1 MKNHMLITAIL
12 ILGLVLAGCATSRV
26 VPEPQKITF
35 EAAMEQIANGLNKM
49 YDIGKDH
56 PKSGLTPSEVTVEFN
71 ISADATDNG
80 KLSIEAGANV
90 LDALQVTKAGA
101 EAGSEMK
108 ASRGNKITIKFT
120 NLFLSANKDSL
131 IMVKTPQEI
140 AELLKVL
147 KDIGYQPVYK
157 LR

>member
-1 MKNHMLITAIL
+1 MKNHMFIVAIL
-12 ILGLVLAGCATSRV
+12 VLGFVLAGCATSKV

-56 PKSGLTPSEVTVEFN
+56 PRSGLTPSEVTVEFN
-71 ISADATDNG
+71 ISADATDSG

-90 LDALQVTKAGA
+90 LDTLQVTKAGA
-101 EAGSEMK
+101 ETGSEMK
-108 ASRGNKITIKFT
+108 ASRGNKITFKFT

-140 AELLKVL
+140 AALLKVL

-157 LR
+157 SK